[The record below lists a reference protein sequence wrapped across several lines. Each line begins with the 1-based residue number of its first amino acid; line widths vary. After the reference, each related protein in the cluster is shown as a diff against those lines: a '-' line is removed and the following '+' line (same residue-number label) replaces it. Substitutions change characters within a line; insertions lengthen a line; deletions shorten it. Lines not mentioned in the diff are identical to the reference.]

1 MCTVI
6 RIYIQIYIYTHT
18 HICTHIYI
26 YVHMYMCMY
35 ISIYIYAHIYM
46 HIYRFL
52 YICIYIHLVRITL
65 NFIRTF
71 FSERFARIFSTIQ
84 CWTTLNI
91 HQSIYFLSY
100 TIHEHQCV
108 AGWDNRNDISMIT
121 HAY

>member
-18 HICTHIYI
+18 YLYTYIYMYTCICVCIYLYTYTHIYI
-26 YVHMYMCMY
+26 C
-35 ISIYIYAHIYM
+35 IYIDFYIY
-46 HIYRFL
+46 
-52 YICIYIHLVRITL
+52 IYIHLVRITL

-108 AGWDNRNDISMIT
+108 AGWDNRNDITMIT